1 MCATIE
7 RIETVGPGSKARRL
21 IFDDGSEPRLTSAA
35 AVREIQLVPGA
46 HVSAQEVDAAL
57 AAVEYVLAKNRALRL
72 LGYRE
77 HSALELRRK
86 LEDTGYPPAIAQAV
100 TDRFAEI
107 ELVDDA
113 RFAQMWTRTRL
124 AAGYGPRRIKQELAL
139 RGIEALVVEQV
150 LADSVDDGE
159 DDVDLARAALGGRVA
174 TDRASRDRLTR
185 RLLNR
190 GFSPS
195 AARGALNTP
204 EDAFEE

>member
-35 AVREIQLVPGA
+35 AIRELKLVAGA
-46 HVSAQEVDAAL
+46 HISAQEVDTAL

-77 HSALELRRK
+77 HSAMELRRK
-86 LEDTGYPPAIAQAV
+86 LEDTGYPHAIAQVV
-100 TDRFAEI
+100 TDRFVEI

-139 RGIEALVVEQV
+139 RGIEALLVEQV
-150 LADSVDDGE
+150 LADSTDDGV
-159 DDVDLARAALGGRVA
+159 DDVDRARAALHGRVA
-174 TDRASRDRLTR
+174 TDRASRDRLMR
-185 RLLNR
+185 RLINR

-195 AARGALNTP
+195 DAHRALDTP
-204 EDAFEE
+204 EDDFEE